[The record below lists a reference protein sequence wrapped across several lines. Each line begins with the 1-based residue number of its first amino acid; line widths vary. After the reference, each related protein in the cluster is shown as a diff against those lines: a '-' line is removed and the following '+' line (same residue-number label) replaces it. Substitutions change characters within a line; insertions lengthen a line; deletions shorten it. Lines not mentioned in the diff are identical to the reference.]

1 MAVHGYVLIVA
12 GSYVKVKATKKLN
25 TFKQE
30 VKQQLEDNIIRLM
43 DTRGNITMAIKLRKR
58 LANSEHKKVKK
69 VCNDLVE

>member
-1 MAVHGYVLIVA
+1 MAVHGCVMIVA
-12 GSYVKVKATKKLN
+12 GSYVKVKLKK
-25 TFKQE
+25 FKQE
-30 VKQQLEDNIIRLM
+30 VKQQLQDNIIRLM